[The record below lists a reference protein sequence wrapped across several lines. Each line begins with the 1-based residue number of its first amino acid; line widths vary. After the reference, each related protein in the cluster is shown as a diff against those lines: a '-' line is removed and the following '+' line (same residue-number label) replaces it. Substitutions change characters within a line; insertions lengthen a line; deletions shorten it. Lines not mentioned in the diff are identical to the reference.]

1 MVNILH
7 INLNARGGSERLA
20 LAVIRALK
28 EDTDMDINIDLT
40 TLQKPDVHKIE
51 ETYGKTGLMAVCN
64 INRVNII
71 PSIEN
76 VQLKKKYDLIIN
88 THGDMFPFSQKDF
101 SKDNAITYCHFP
113 LAKYLIDV
121 ENEEY
126 ARLIYGQRFSDIVE
140 YKKHLHSARNA
151 YIDMI
156 RNSTVLTN
164 SEYSSRAIY
173 KTFTIDS
180 SVLSP
185 PVDVDLFRKAVLF
198 SSMNKKDD
206 TILVISRFHPS
217 KKIEN
222 AIRLAELL
230 KHKGIGRSMKIVGN
244 LSPNMIGY
252 YSYLRQ
258 MVQDQDLSDYVTFHV
273 NVSFNKLL
281 SLMSESKVYFHP
293 LPGEPFGIST
303 VEAMSAGLIPV
314 VPDLG
319 GHTEFVPLRYQF
331 CTFIEAMESVAVAMD
346 ASFSERIRISDS
358 VRRFSTSNFIRRFQ
372 QIVKKLLINA
382 TKTNYKNIKSVS
394 QIVSS
399 IPIEQT

>member
-151 YIDMI
+151 YIDTI

-198 SSMNKKDD
+198 SSMNKRDD

-230 KHKGIGRSMKIVGN
+230 KHEGIGRSMKIVGN

-258 MVQDQDLSDYVTFHV
+258 MVQDQDLSDYVTFYV

>member
-1 MVNILH
+1 MVNIVH
-7 INLNARGGSERLA
+7 INLNARGGSERLT

-28 EDTDMDINIDLT
+28 EDNDMDIDIDLT

-51 ETYGKTGLMAVCN
+51 ETYGKTGLMAVRN

-101 SKDNAITYCHFP
+101 SKDNAVTYCHFP

-126 ARLIYGQRFSDIVE
+126 ARLIYGQRFSDMVE
-140 YKKHLHSARNA
+140 YKKHLHLARNA

-164 SEYSSRAIY
+164 SEYSRKAIY

-180 SVLSP
+180 TVLSP

-198 SSMNKKDD
+198 SSMNKRDD

-217 KKIEN
+217 KKVEN

-230 KHKGIGRSMKIVGN
+230 KQKGIGRSMKIVGN
-244 LSPNMIGY
+244 LSPHMIGY

-281 SLMSESKVYFHP
+281 SLMSKSKVYFHP

-331 CTFIEAMESVAVAMD
+331 CTFSEAMESVAVAMD

-358 VRRFSTSNFIRRFQ
+358 VKRFSTSNYIRRFQ
-372 QIVKKLLINA
+372 QIVKKLLSSA
-382 TKTNYKNIKSVS
+382 TKTNYKNIKSV
-394 QIVSS
+394 
-399 IPIEQT
+399 

>member
-1 MVNILH
+1 MVNIVH
-7 INLNARGGSERLA
+7 INLNARGGSERLT

-28 EDTDMDINIDLT
+28 EDNDMDIDIDLT
-40 TLQKPDVHKIE
+40 TLQKHDVHKIE
-51 ETYGKTGLMAVCN
+51 ETYGKTGLMAVRN

-126 ARLIYGQRFSDIVE
+126 ARLIYGQRFSDMVE
-140 YKKHLHSARNA
+140 YKKHLHLARNA

-164 SEYSSRAIY
+164 SEYSRKAIY
-173 KTFTIDS
+173 KTFKIDS
-180 SVLSP
+180 TVLSP

-198 SSMNKKDD
+198 SSMNKRDD

-217 KKIEN
+217 KKVEN

-230 KHKGIGRSMKIVGN
+230 KQKGIGRSMKIVGN
-244 LSPNMIGY
+244 LSPHMIGY
-252 YSYLRQ
+252 YSYLRK

-281 SLMSESKVYFHP
+281 SLMSKSKVYFHP

-331 CTFIEAMESVAVAMD
+331 CNFIEAMESVAVAMD

-358 VRRFSTSNFIRRFQ
+358 VKRFSTSNYIRRFQ
-372 QIVKKLLINA
+372 QIVKKLLLSA

-394 QIVSS
+394 PIVS
-399 IPIEQT
+399 

>member
-1 MVNILH
+1 MVNIIHL
-7 INLNARGGSERLA
+7 NLNARGGSERLA
-20 LAVIRALK
+20 LATIRALK
-28 EDTDMDINIDLT
+28 EVNDIDIDIDLT
-40 TLQKPDVHKIE
+40 TLQKPEVNKIE
-51 ETYGKTGLMAVCN
+51 GTYGKTSLMAVCN
-64 INRVNII
+64 INRVNVI
-71 PSIEN
+71 PSIEK
-76 VQLKKKYDLIIN
+76 VHLKKNYDLIIN
-88 THGDMFPFSQKDF
+88 THGDMFPFSQKGF
-101 SKDNAITYCHFP
+101 SKDNVITYCHFP

-126 ARLIYGQRFSDIVE
+126 SRLIYGQRFSDIVE

-156 RNSTVLTN
+156 KNSTVLTN
-164 SEYSSRAIY
+164 SEYSRKAIH

-180 SVLSP
+180 TVLSP

-198 SSMNKKDD
+198 SSTNMRDD

-217 KKIEN
+217 KKVEN

-230 KHKGIGRSMKIVGN
+230 KQNGIGRNMKIVGN
-244 LSPNMIGY
+244 LSPHMIGY
-252 YSYLRQ
+252 YTYLKQ
-258 MVQDQDLSDYVTFHV
+258 MVQDQHLSDYVTFQV

-281 SLMSESKVYFHP
+281 SLMCESKVYFHP

-303 VEAMSAGLIPV
+303 VETMSAGLIPV

-331 CTFIEAMESVAVAMD
+331 RTFIEAVESVAIAMD

-358 VRRFSTSNFIRRFQ
+358 VRRFSTSNYIKRFQ
-372 QIVKKLLINA
+372 QIARNLLISP
-382 TKTNYKNIKSVS
+382 TKTNYKNLKSVS
-394 QIVSS
+394 PIVS
-399 IPIEQT
+399 

>member
-28 EDTDMDINIDLT
+28 EDNDMDIDIDLT

-51 ETYGKTGLMAVCN
+51 ETYGKTGLMAVRN

-126 ARLIYGQRFSDIVE
+126 ARLIYGQRFSDMVE
-140 YKKHLHSARNA
+140 YKKHLHLARNA

-164 SEYSSRAIY
+164 SEYSRKAIY
-173 KTFTIDS
+173 KTFKIDS
-180 SVLSP
+180 TVLSP
-185 PVDVDLFRKAVLF
+185 PVDVDVFRKAVLF
-198 SSMNKKDD
+198 SSMNKRDD

-217 KKIEN
+217 KKVEN
-222 AIRLAELL
+222 AIRLAEYL
-230 KHKGIGRSMKIVGN
+230 KQKGIGQSMKIVGN
-244 LSPNMIGY
+244 LSSHMIGY

-281 SLMSESKVYFHP
+281 SLMSKSKVYFHP

-331 CTFIEAMESVAVAMD
+331 CNFIEAMESVAVAMD

-358 VRRFSTSNFIRRFQ
+358 VKRFSTSNYIRRFQ
-372 QIVKKLLINA
+372 LIVKKLLLSA

-394 QIVSS
+394 PIVS
-399 IPIEQT
+399 

>member
-1 MVNILH
+1 MVNIVH

-28 EDTDMDINIDLT
+28 EDNDMDIDIDLT
-40 TLQKPDVHKIE
+40 TLQKHDVHKIE
-51 ETYGKTGLMAVCN
+51 ETYGKTGLMAVRN

-126 ARLIYGQRFSDIVE
+126 ARLIYGQRFSDMVE
-140 YKKHLHSARNA
+140 YKKHLHLARNA

-164 SEYSSRAIY
+164 SEYSRKAIY
-173 KTFTIDS
+173 KTFKIDS
-180 SVLSP
+180 TVLSP

-198 SSMNKKDD
+198 SSMNKRDD

-217 KKIEN
+217 KKVEN

-230 KHKGIGRSMKIVGN
+230 KQKGIGRSMKIVGN
-244 LSPNMIGY
+244 LSPHMIGY
-252 YSYLRQ
+252 YSYMRK

-281 SLMSESKVYFHP
+281 SLMSKSKVYFHP

-331 CTFIEAMESVAVAMD
+331 CNFIEAMESVAVAMD

-358 VRRFSTSNFIRRFQ
+358 VKRFSTSNYIRRFQ
-372 QIVKKLLINA
+372 QIVKKLLLSA

-394 QIVSS
+394 PIVS
-399 IPIEQT
+399 

>member
-1 MVNILH
+1 MVNMIH

-20 LAVIRALK
+20 LATIRALK
-28 EDTDMDINIDLT
+28 EVDDMDIDIDLT

-51 ETYGKTGLMAVCN
+51 ETYGRTGLMAVCN
-64 INRVNII
+64 INRVNVI

-76 VQLKKKYDLIIN
+76 VHLKKNYDLIIN
-88 THGDMFPFSQKDF
+88 THGDMFPFSQKGF
-101 SKDNAITYCHFP
+101 SKDNVITYCHFP

-126 ARLIYGQRFSDIVE
+126 SRLIYGLRFSDIVE

-156 RNSTVLTN
+156 KNSTVLTN
-164 SEYSSRAIY
+164 SEYSRKAIH

-180 SVLSP
+180 TVVSP

-198 SSMNKKDD
+198 SSTNVRDD

-217 KKIEN
+217 KKVEN

-230 KHKGIGRSMKIVGN
+230 KQNGIGRNMKIVGN
-244 LSPNMIGY
+244 LSPHMIGY
-252 YSYLRQ
+252 YTYLKQ
-258 MVQDQDLSDYVTFHV
+258 MVQDQHLSDYVTFQV

-281 SLMSESKVYFHP
+281 SLMCESKVYFHP

-331 CTFIEAMESVAVAMD
+331 RTFLEAVESVAIAMD

-358 VRRFSTSNFIRRFQ
+358 VRRFSTSNYIKRFQ
-372 QIVKKLLINA
+372 QIARKLLITP
-382 TKTNYKNIKSVS
+382 TKINYKNLKSVS
-394 QIVSS
+394 PIVS
-399 IPIEQT
+399 

>member
-28 EDTDMDINIDLT
+28 EDNDMDIDIDLT

-51 ETYGKTGLMAVCN
+51 ETYGKTGLMAVRN

-101 SKDNAITYCHFP
+101 SKDNAVTYCHFP
-113 LAKYLIDV
+113 LAKYLIDI

-126 ARLIYGQRFSDIVE
+126 ARLIYGQRFSDMVE
-140 YKKHLHSARNA
+140 YKKHLHLARNA

-164 SEYSSRAIY
+164 SEYSRKAIY
-173 KTFTIDS
+173 KTFKIDS
-180 SVLSP
+180 TVLSP

-198 SSMNKKDD
+198 SSMNKRDD
-206 TILVISRFHPS
+206 TTLVISRFHPS
-217 KKIEN
+217 KKVEN

-230 KHKGIGRSMKIVGN
+230 KQKGIGRSMKIVGN
-244 LSPNMIGY
+244 LSPHMIGY

-281 SLMSESKVYFHP
+281 SLMSKSKVYFHP

-331 CTFIEAMESVAVAMD
+331 CTFLEAMESIAVAMD

-358 VRRFSTSNFIRRFQ
+358 VKRFSTSNYIRRFQ
-372 QIVKKLLINA
+372 QIVKKLLSSA

-394 QIVSS
+394 PIVS
-399 IPIEQT
+399 

>member
-1 MVNILH
+1 MVNIVH

-28 EDTDMDINIDLT
+28 EDNDMDIDIDLT

-51 ETYGKTGLMAVCN
+51 ETYGKTGLMAVRN

-126 ARLIYGQRFSDIVE
+126 ARLIYGQRFSDMVE
-140 YKKHLHSARNA
+140 YKKHLHLARNA

-164 SEYSSRAIY
+164 SEYSRKAIY
-173 KTFTIDS
+173 KTFKIDS
-180 SVLSP
+180 TVLSP

-198 SSMNKKDD
+198 SSMNKRDD

-217 KKIEN
+217 KKVEN

-230 KHKGIGRSMKIVGN
+230 KQKGIGRSMKIVGN
-244 LSPNMIGY
+244 LSPHMIGY

-281 SLMSESKVYFHP
+281 SLMSKSKVYFHP

-331 CTFIEAMESVAVAMD
+331 CTFLEAMESVAVAMD

-358 VRRFSTSNFIRRFQ
+358 VKRFSTSNYIRRFQ
-372 QIVKKLLINA
+372 QIVKKLLLSA

-394 QIVSS
+394 PIVS
-399 IPIEQT
+399 

>member
-1 MVNILH
+1 MVNIIHL
-7 INLNARGGSERLA
+7 NLNARGGSERLA
-20 LAVIRALK
+20 LATIRALK
-28 EDTDMDINIDLT
+28 EVNDIDIDIDLT
-40 TLQKPDVHKIE
+40 TLQKPEVNKIE
-51 ETYGKTGLMAVCN
+51 GTYGKTSLMAVCN
-64 INRVNII
+64 INRVNVI
-71 PSIEN
+71 PSIEK
-76 VQLKKKYDLIIN
+76 VHLKKNYDLIIN
-88 THGDMFPFSQKDF
+88 THGDMFPFSQKGF
-101 SKDNAITYCHFP
+101 SKDNVITYCHFP

-126 ARLIYGQRFSDIVE
+126 SRLIYGQRFSDIVE

-156 RNSTVLTN
+156 KNSTVLTN
-164 SEYSSRAIY
+164 SEYSRKAIH

-180 SVLSP
+180 TVVSP

-198 SSMNKKDD
+198 SSTNMRDD

-217 KKIEN
+217 KKVEN

-230 KHKGIGRSMKIVGN
+230 KQNGIGRNMKIVGN
-244 LSPNMIGY
+244 LSPHMIGY
-252 YSYLRQ
+252 YTYLKQ
-258 MVQDQDLSDYVTFHV
+258 MVQDQHLSDYVTFQV

-281 SLMSESKVYFHP
+281 SLMCESKVYFHP

-303 VEAMSAGLIPV
+303 VETMSAGLIPV

-331 CTFIEAMESVAVAMD
+331 RTFIEAVESVAIAMD

-358 VRRFSTSNFIRRFQ
+358 VRRFSTSNYIKRFQ
-372 QIVKKLLINA
+372 QIARNLLISP
-382 TKTNYKNIKSVS
+382 TKTNYKNLKSVS
-394 QIVSS
+394 PIVS
-399 IPIEQT
+399 

>member
-1 MVNILH
+1 MVNIVH

-28 EDTDMDINIDLT
+28 EDNDMDIDIDLT

-51 ETYGKTGLMAVCN
+51 ETYGKTGLMAARN

-71 PSIEN
+71 PSIEK

-88 THGDMFPFSQKDF
+88 THGDMFPFSQKYF
-101 SKDNAITYCHFP
+101 SKENAITYCHFP

-126 ARLIYGQRFSDIVE
+126 ARLIYGQQFSDMVE
-140 YKKHLHSARNA
+140 YKKHLHLARNS

-164 SEYSSRAIY
+164 SEYSRKAIY
-173 KTFTIDS
+173 KTFKIDS
-180 SVLSP
+180 TVLSP

-198 SSMNKKDD
+198 SSMNKRDD

-217 KKIEN
+217 KKVEN

-230 KHKGIGRSMKIVGN
+230 KQKGIGRSMKIVGN
-244 LSPNMIGY
+244 LSPHMIGY

-281 SLMSESKVYFHP
+281 SLMSKSKVYFHP

-331 CTFIEAMESVAVAMD
+331 CTFLEAMESVAVAMD

-358 VRRFSTSNFIRRFQ
+358 VKRFSTSDYIRRFQ
-372 QIVKKLLINA
+372 QIVKKLLSSA

-394 QIVSS
+394 PIVS
-399 IPIEQT
+399 

>member
-28 EDTDMDINIDLT
+28 EDNDMDIDIDLT
-40 TLQKPDVHKIE
+40 TLQKPDVQKIE
-51 ETYGKTGLMAVCN
+51 ETYGKTGLMAVHN

-126 ARLIYGQRFSDIVE
+126 ARLIYGQRFSDMVE
-140 YKKHLHSARNA
+140 YKKHLHLARNT
-151 YIDMI
+151 YIDMV

-164 SEYSSRAIY
+164 SEYSRKAIY

-180 SVLSP
+180 TVLSP

-198 SSMNKKDD
+198 SSMNKRDD

-217 KKIEN
+217 KKVEN
-222 AIRLAELL
+222 AIRLAGLL
-230 KHKGIGRSMKIVGN
+230 KQKGIGRSMKIVGN
-244 LSPNMIGY
+244 LSPHMIGY

-281 SLMSESKVYFHP
+281 SIMSKSKVYFHP

-358 VRRFSTSNFIRRFQ
+358 VKRFSTSNYIRRFQ
-372 QIVKKLLINA
+372 QIVKKLLLSV

-394 QIVSS
+394 PLVS
-399 IPIEQT
+399 

>member
-1 MVNILH
+1 MVNIVH

-28 EDTDMDINIDLT
+28 EDNDMDIDIDLT
-40 TLQKPDVHKIE
+40 TLQKHDVHKIE
-51 ETYGKTGLMAVCN
+51 ETYGKTGLMAVRN

-126 ARLIYGQRFSDIVE
+126 ARLIYGQRFSDMVE
-140 YKKHLHSARNA
+140 YKKHLHLARNA

-164 SEYSSRAIY
+164 SEYSRKAIY
-173 KTFTIDS
+173 KTFKIDS
-180 SVLSP
+180 TVLSP

-198 SSMNKKDD
+198 SSMNKRDD

-217 KKIEN
+217 KKVEN

-230 KHKGIGRSMKIVGN
+230 KQKGIGRSMKIVGN
-244 LSPNMIGY
+244 LSPHMIGY

-281 SLMSESKVYFHP
+281 SLMSKSKVYFHP

-331 CTFIEAMESVAVAMD
+331 CNFIEAMESVAVAMD

-358 VRRFSTSNFIRRFQ
+358 VKRFSTSNYIRRFQ
-372 QIVKKLLINA
+372 QIVKKLLSSA
-382 TKTNYKNIKSVS
+382 TKTNYKNIKNVS
-394 QIVSS
+394 PIVS
-399 IPIEQT
+399 

>member
-1 MVNILH
+1 MVNIVH

-20 LAVIRALK
+20 LATIRALK
-28 EDTDMDINIDLT
+28 EINDMDIGIDLT

-51 ETYGKTGLMAVCN
+51 GTYGKRGLMAIRN

-76 VQLKKKYDLIIN
+76 VHLKKNYDLIIN
-88 THGDMFPFSQKDF
+88 THGDMFPFSQKGF
-101 SKDNAITYCHFP
+101 SKDNSITYCHFP

-126 ARLIYGQRFSDIVE
+126 SRLIYGQRFSDKVE
-140 YKKHLHSARNA
+140 YKKLLHSARNA

-156 RNSTVLTN
+156 RNSTILTN
-164 SEYSSRAIY
+164 SEYSRKAIH

-180 SVLSP
+180 IVLSP

-198 SSMNKKDD
+198 SSTNKRDN

-217 KKIEN
+217 KKVEN

-230 KHKGIGRSMKIVGN
+230 KQKGIGRSMKIVGN
-244 LSPNMIGY
+244 LSPRMIGY
-252 YSYLRQ
+252 YTYLKQ
-258 MVQDQDLSDYVTFHV
+258 MVQDREVSDYVTFQV
-273 NVSFNKLL
+273 NVSFNKLI
-281 SLMSESKVYFHP
+281 SLMRESRVYFHP

-303 VEAMSAGLIPV
+303 VEAMSSGLIPV

-319 GHTEFVPLRYQF
+319 GHTEFVPSKYQF
-331 CTFIEAMESVAVAMD
+331 RTFIEGIESVAVAMD

-358 VRRFSTSNFIRRFQ
+358 VRRFSTSNYIKRFQ
-372 QIVKKLLINA
+372 QIVKKLSISG
-382 TKTNYKNIKSVS
+382 TKTEYKNIKSIS
-394 QIVSS
+394 PIVS
-399 IPIEQT
+399 

>member
-1 MVNILH
+1 MVNMIH

-20 LAVIRALK
+20 LATIRALK
-28 EDTDMDINIDLT
+28 EVNDMDIDIDLT
-40 TLQKPDVHKIE
+40 TLQKPDVHKIGG
-51 ETYGKTGLMAVCN
+51 TYGRTGLMAVCN
-64 INRVNII
+64 INRVNVI

-76 VQLKKKYDLIIN
+76 VHLKKNYDLIIN
-88 THGDMFPFSQKDF
+88 THGDMFPFSQKGF
-101 SKDNAITYCHFP
+101 SKDNVITYCHFP

-126 ARLIYGQRFSDIVE
+126 SRLIYGQRFSDIVE

-156 RNSTVLTN
+156 KNSTVLTN
-164 SEYSSRAIY
+164 SEYSRKAIH
-173 KTFTIDS
+173 KTFAIDS
-180 SVLSP
+180 TVVSP

-198 SSMNKKDD
+198 SSTNVRDD

-217 KKIEN
+217 KKVEN

-230 KHKGIGRSMKIVGN
+230 KQNGIGRNMKIVGN
-244 LSPNMIGY
+244 LSPHMIGY
-252 YSYLRQ
+252 YTYLKQ
-258 MVQDQDLSDYVTFHV
+258 MVQDQHLSDYVTFQV

-281 SLMSESKVYFHP
+281 SLMCESKVYFHP

-314 VPDLG
+314 VPNLG

-331 CTFIEAMESVAVAMD
+331 RTFIEAVESVAIAMD

-358 VRRFSTSNFIRRFQ
+358 VRRFSTSNYIKRFQ
-372 QIVKKLLINA
+372 QIARKLLITP
-382 TKTNYKNIKSVS
+382 TKTNYKNLKSVS
-394 QIVSS
+394 PIVS
-399 IPIEQT
+399 

>member
-1 MVNILH
+1 MVNIVH

-28 EDTDMDINIDLT
+28 EDNDMDIDIDLT
-40 TLQKPDVHKIE
+40 TLQKHDVHKIE
-51 ETYGKTGLMAVCN
+51 ETYGKTGLMAVRN

-126 ARLIYGQRFSDIVE
+126 ARLMYGQRFSDMVE
-140 YKKHLHSARNA
+140 YKKHLHLARNA

-164 SEYSSRAIY
+164 SEYSRKAIY
-173 KTFTIDS
+173 KTFKIDS
-180 SVLSP
+180 TVLSP

-198 SSMNKKDD
+198 SSMNKRDD

-217 KKIEN
+217 KKVEN

-230 KHKGIGRSMKIVGN
+230 KQKGIGRSMKIVGN
-244 LSPNMIGY
+244 LSPHMIGY

-281 SLMSESKVYFHP
+281 SLMSKSKVYFHP

-331 CTFIEAMESVAVAMD
+331 CNFIEAMESVAVAMD

-358 VRRFSTSNFIRRFQ
+358 VKRFSTSNYIRRFQ
-372 QIVKKLLINA
+372 QIVKKLLLSA

-394 QIVSS
+394 PIVS
-399 IPIEQT
+399 

>member
-28 EDTDMDINIDLT
+28 EDNDMDIDIDLT

-51 ETYGKTGLMAVCN
+51 ETYGKTGLMAVRN

-126 ARLIYGQRFSDIVE
+126 ARLIYGQRFSDMVE
-140 YKKHLHSARNA
+140 YKKHLHLARNA
-151 YIDMI
+151 YIDMV

-164 SEYSSRAIY
+164 SEYSRKAIY
-173 KTFTIDS
+173 KTFKIDS
-180 SVLSP
+180 TVLSP

-198 SSMNKKDD
+198 SSMNKRDD

-217 KKIEN
+217 KKVEN
-222 AIRLAELL
+222 AIRLAEYL
-230 KHKGIGRSMKIVGN
+230 KQKGIGQSMKIVGN
-244 LSPNMIGY
+244 LSPHMIGY

-281 SLMSESKVYFHP
+281 SLMSKSKVYFHP

-331 CTFIEAMESVAVAMD
+331 CNFIEAMESVAVAMD

-358 VRRFSTSNFIRRFQ
+358 VKRFSTSNYIRRFQ
-372 QIVKKLLINA
+372 QIVKKLLLSA

-394 QIVSS
+394 PIVS
-399 IPIEQT
+399 